1 MEMMFAK
8 EDDKGSKAKIGV
20 TKGSLGAQG
29 VGIYPG
35 WVTSGAGTGVLPRT
49 KGPVAPQIQP

>member
-1 MEMMFAK
+1 MMFAK